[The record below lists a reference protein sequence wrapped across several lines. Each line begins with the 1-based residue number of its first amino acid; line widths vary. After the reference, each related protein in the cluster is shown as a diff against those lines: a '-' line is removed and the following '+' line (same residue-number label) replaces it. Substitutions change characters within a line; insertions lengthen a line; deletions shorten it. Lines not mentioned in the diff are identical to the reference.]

1 MDFTW
6 PYWNEKIKLQFFMK
20 NNFTILLVLCSFLA
34 FSQIPAGY
42 YNAATGTGFVL
53 KTQLKNIIG
62 PHTNVTYTGLWS
74 LYPFSDKRADG
85 KVWDM
90 YSTCNLTFGTIAS
103 GGNQDNG
110 TLGNNPCERFNREH
124 SFPKSWFG
132 GSTSSDPGC
141 DAFHVMPTDKKMNS
155 LRSNYC
161 YGTVPDANNT
171 IPSTYPTTCKLG
183 ITNTA
188 GAPSDLTVFEPAD
201 EFKGDVARNYF
212 YMATCYQDIIAGWQ
226 NLDTANG
233 SNFLD
238 GTNTTCYKPW
248 ALNMLYQWHLADP
261 VSQKEIDR
269 NNVIYY
275 NSNGQGNRNPFID
288 NPQWVQ
294 AIWSSALTNSVFDA
308 LALINIFPNPSNTG
322 KINIQTTTALNQIQ
336 IVNINGQLIQIINK
350 PEPVEQSYS
359 IENLSKGFYF
369 LKLSADNQT
378 IIKKILVN

>member
-1 MDFTW
+1 MKKNYT
-6 PYWNEKIKLQFFMK
+6 YLLLLITFF
-20 NNFTILLVLCSFLA
+20 S

-42 YNAATGTGFVL
+42 YSAATGTGFVL
-53 KTQLKNIIG
+53 KTQLKNIIST
-62 PHTNVTYTGLWS
+62 HTNLTYTGLWT
-74 LYPFSDKRADG
+74 LYPLSDKRADG

-90 YSTCNLTFGTIAS
+90 YSSCNLVFGTIAS

-110 TLGNNPCERFNREH
+110 TLGTVPCERFNREH

-141 DAFHVMPTDKKMNS
+141 DAFHVMPTDKKINS
-155 LRSNYC
+155 VRSNYC
-161 YGTVPDANNT
+161 YGTVPAANNT
-171 IPSTYPTTCKLG
+171 MPSTYPTTCKIG
-183 ITNTA
+183 VNNTA
-188 GAPSDLTVFEPAD
+188 GAPAGLIVFEPAD

-212 YMATCYQDIIAGWQ
+212 YMATCYESIIAGWQ
-226 NLDTANG
+226 NLDTGGNG
-233 SNFLD
+233 ANFLD

-275 NSNGQGNRNPFID
+275 NAAGQGNRNPYID

-294 AIWSSALTNSVFDA
+294 AVWSSALTNADYYKFA
-308 LALINIFPNPSNTG
+308 AINIYPNPTQDG
-322 KINIQTTTALNQIQ
+322 RINIQTDAVLDEIQ
-336 IVNINGQLIQIINK
+336 LTNINGQLLQVLRK
-350 PEPVEQSYS
+350 PAAIDNQYL

-369 LKLSADNQT
+369 LKISSANQST
-378 IIKKILVN
+378 TKKILVN